1 MPIAYTPFAHFGELP
16 LATKWTGDVIETP
29 APGDE
34 TVTPANVGNVQTHRH
49 TTTKSFATFI
59 FDIQVRVLV
68 NDPANYETKVVR
80 ILGTE
85 VDWVNHS
92 RCGCRITSTSV
103 RRLG

>member
-16 LATKWTGDVIETP
+16 VATKWTGDVIETP
-29 APGDE
+29 LPGDA
-34 TVTPANVGNVQTHRH
+34 TVTPANIGNAQTHRH
-49 TTTKSFATFI
+49 TTTQSFAIFI
-59 FDIQVRVLV
+59 WPSWLILV
-68 NDPANYETKVVR
+68 DDPANQATKVVR

-103 RRLG
+103 RRLS